1 MLRKKLKLSS
11 TEDAELSEIYDVP
24 NMSLALSNKH
34 FNSIEPEEIP
44 AKLLKHANGLN
55 EKLSNLSF
63 NKPVE
68 YIYNPVEYAFDMYEA
83 FIRKFCNEE
92 KKILLLG
99 MNPGPWGMAQT
110 GIPFGEI
117 KMVKEWYRIEA
128 KINKPA
134 IECPDRPIM
143 GLNCHRSEISG
154 KRLYE
159 FFKKVSDTPEN
170 FFKNTYLYNY
180 CPLAFMMKQNGKNIT
195 PAQLKGS
202 VKKELEEHCNDTLL
216 QVLSTLNTEIII
228 ALGKYVKDQ
237 AESILRAHN
246 IDHIQVIYLLHPS
259 PQIPGNQNWGTKAQK
274 SYPKKMHSSSNN
286 VLNPNELS
294 ESEKHYMEIAFTYAR
309 DALRNQ
315 EVPVGCIFVYN
326 NEIIAK
332 GRNTVN
338 ETRNATRH
346 AEMNCIDD
354 VIAYCDEKSIESKD
368 VFENVSIYVTV
379 EPCIMCAAA
388 LYNLKIKQILFGCR
402 NDRFGGQTVFDVS
415 TVLNPVTDVKGG
427 YRADEA
433 MALLKEFYKGTNPS
447 APPSKVKIKSID
459 TKLV

>member
-55 EKLSNLSF
+55 EKLRNLSF

-68 YIYNPVEYAFDMYEA
+68 YIYNPVEYAFDMSMGYGT
-83 FIRKFCNEE
+83 N
-92 KKILLLG
+92 G
-99 MNPGPWGMAQT
+99 N
-110 GIPFGEI
+110 PFGEI

-274 SYPKKMHSSSNN
+274 
-286 VLNPNELS
+286 VLE
-294 ESEKHYMEIAFTYAR
+294 
-309 DALRNQ
+309 
-315 EVPVGCIFVYN
+315 
-326 NEIIAK
+326 
-332 GRNTVN
+332 
-338 ETRNATRH
+338 
-346 AEMNCIDD
+346 
-354 VIAYCDEKSIESKD
+354 
-368 VFENVSIYVTV
+368 EN
-379 EPCIMCAAA
+379 
-388 LYNLKIKQILFGCR
+388 
-402 NDRFGGQTVFDVS
+402 D
-415 TVLNPVTDVKGG
+415 
-427 YRADEA
+427 
-433 MALLKEFYKGTNPS
+433 LLKYF
-447 APPSKVKIKSID
+447 KS
-459 TKLV
+459 

>member
-11 TEDAELSEIYDVP
+11 IEDAELSEIYDVP

-55 EKLSNLSF
+55 EKLRNLSF

-274 SYPKKMHSSSNN
+274 
-286 VLNPNELS
+286 VLEENDLL
-294 ESEKHYMEIAFTYAR
+294 KYF
-309 DALRNQ
+309 
-315 EVPVGCIFVYN
+315 
-326 NEIIAK
+326 
-332 GRNTVN
+332 
-338 ETRNATRH
+338 
-346 AEMNCIDD
+346 
-354 VIAYCDEKSIESKD
+354 KS
-368 VFENVSIYVTV
+368 
-379 EPCIMCAAA
+379 
-388 LYNLKIKQILFGCR
+388 
-402 NDRFGGQTVFDVS
+402 FGGQTVFDVS